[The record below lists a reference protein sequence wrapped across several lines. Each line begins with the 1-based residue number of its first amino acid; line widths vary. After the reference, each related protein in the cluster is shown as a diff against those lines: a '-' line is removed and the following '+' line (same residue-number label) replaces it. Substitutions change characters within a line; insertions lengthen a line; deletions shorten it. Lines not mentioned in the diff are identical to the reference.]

1 MSEVLVRSMQPG
13 DVPAVL
19 AMEQRAHLAPWTEGI
34 FHDCLR
40 VGYRC
45 EVLQLGDELI
55 GYLVMTVQAG
65 EAHLFNLC
73 VDPAHQGRGHGRY
86 LLEHCLRVARQAGA
100 DSIFLEVRPS
110 NTVAIGLY
118 QDLGF
123 QEVGQRKNYYPGPQG
138 REDALILAR
147 AL

>member
-1 MSEVLVRSMQPG
+1 MSELCIRPMQPA

-19 AMEQRAHLAPWTEGI
+19 VIERRAHLAPWTEGI
-34 FHDCLR
+34 FRDCLR

-45 EVLQLGDELI
+45 EVLQADDDLF
-55 GYLVMTVQAG
+55 GYLVMTVQAD

-73 VDPAHQGRGHGRY
+73 VDPAHQGRGYGRY
-86 LLEHCLRVARQAGA
+86 LLNRCLEVAREAGA

-110 NTVAIGLY
+110 NTVAIALY
-118 QDLGF
+118 HDFGF
-123 QEVGQRKNYYPGPQG
+123 QEVGQRKDYYPGPQG